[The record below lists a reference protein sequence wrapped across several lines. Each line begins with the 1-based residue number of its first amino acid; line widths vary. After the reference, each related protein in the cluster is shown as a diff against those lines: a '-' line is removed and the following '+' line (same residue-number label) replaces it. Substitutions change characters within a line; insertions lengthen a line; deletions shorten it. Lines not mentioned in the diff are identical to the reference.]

1 MHNYTTC
8 SKAAGDIPPA
18 VFLFSGL
25 EGVPRNAAGG
35 GGRMELRELVN
46 YLWVVV
52 AAALVFFMQ
61 AGFSMVESGLTR
73 SKNSINVAIKNLTDL
88 GVSMIVFWLFGF
100 ALMFGNSRFGFTG
113 STGFLPDFSG
123 SGAFGAAAFFLFQ
136 AMFASTS
143 ATIVSGAV
151 AERMKYGGYILGTL
165 FLSGLV
171 YPLFGHWAWGGL
183 GGESTG
189 TGQGWLASIGFVDFA
204 GSTVVHSVGGY
215 VSLAA
220 LLVLGS
226 RTGRFRKNGAPVK
239 IPGSNVPLSVA
250 GVIILWFGWIG
261 FNGGSTLAMTD
272 RVPSIILH
280 TCLAG
285 GAGMLSALFLGWAV
299 TGIPD
304 VTFVMNG
311 SLAGL
316 VAITANCHAVT
327 SPEAVIIGAVAG
339 LVMLAADRML
349 ELFRIDDA
357 VGAIPVHLAAGVWGT
372 LAVGLFGD
380 PDLLAVT
387 PIWGSQIAAQVIGI
401 GACALWSFGVSYA
414 FFRLLNLVF
423 PLRVSPDDEKY
434 GLNAAEHGASTELFE
449 LFSTMEEQAAGG
461 DLSLRLP
468 VEPFTEIGQ
477 IAERYNAVMAA
488 LERNT
493 IAREEYQEIFRN
505 VSDGLFLLD
514 SSFRVLPA
522 YSAATER
529 IFGSRELAGKDV
541 RAVFRDMLSPEK
553 AARFDEFIA
562 LMFNPEHSERAVRA
576 MNPLLSTWFRVHRGY
591 DAWDDKVLDVSFHRI
606 YNDESA
612 GVSRVMAV
620 TRDVTQVASLS
631 REVKTLKSR
640 LGGLGRAGS
649 VASDRSGLPSEV
661 PSAAG

>member
-1 MHNYTTC
+1 
-8 SKAAGDIPPA
+8 
-18 VFLFSGL
+18 
-25 EGVPRNAAGG
+25 
-35 GGRMELRELVN
+35 MELRELVN

-100 ALMFGNSRFGFTG
+100 ALMFGNSRFGLAG

-183 GGESTG
+183 GGESAG

-226 RTGRFRKNGAPVK
+226 RSGRFRKNGAPVK
-239 IPGSNVPLSVA
+239 IPGSNIPLSVA

-285 GAGMLSALFLGWAV
+285 GAGMLSALFLGWAI

-339 LVMLAADRML
+339 AVMLAADRLL
-349 ELFRIDDA
+349 EHFRVDDA

-372 LAVGLFGD
+372 LAVGFFGD
-380 PDLLAVT
+380 PELLAVT

-423 PLRVSPDDEKY
+423 PLRVSPEDEKY

-529 IFGSRELAGKDV
+529 IFGSRELAGKDI
-541 RAVFRDMLSPEK
+541 RAVFRDMLSPDK
-553 AARFDEFIA
+553 AARFEEFIA

-576 MNPLLSTWFRVHRGY
+576 MNPLLATWFRVHRGY

-606 YNDESA
+606 QNGENE

-620 TRDVTQVASLS
+620 TRDVTQVSALS

-640 LGGLGRAGS
+640 LGGLGRVGAA
-649 VASDRSGLPSEV
+649 VPDRAGLPGEV
-661 PSAAG
+661 PTAAV